1 MGIITNTCVR
11 TVNSQETQEPGRSL
25 YLHAAF
31 RPPRV
36 GCPGSTFRLRVV
48 LRQPRARCPSCRV
61 SPTSCGMSRKP
72 VFTRAVVRPPRAGYG
87 AAQSGRASCPGR
99 FVRPVPVFHPLCAG
113 FSRLIRSVRC
123 FYPAQSGRTPRK
135 RRFVRPVPSHGAD
148 EPRIPRTEPSKTS
161 YASDEAAGPPHASD
175 EAAGPRTQRTKSRRG
190 NWLGSFVPSAYNLVR
205 EITAMKEGLAWQ
217 TTRRRSCVW
226 GACAG
231 GWRPRIWMR
240 SWCGTRRTSRGPRH
254 SRACSTKSRR
264 MCC

>member
-1 MGIITNTCVR
+1 MSRQHVSPARCVAPATCEMSKLPRFAYVVRDVQEARFHARRGSSAPCGIRRR
-11 TVNSQETQEPGRSL
+11 TGRTG
-25 YLHAAF
+25 F
-31 RPPRV
+31 M
-36 GCPGSTFRLRVV
+36 
-48 LRQPRARCPSCRV
+48 PRA
-61 SPTSCGMSRKP
+61 
-72 VFTRAVVRPPRAGYG
+72 FRPPRAGYG

-217 TTRRRSCVW
+217 TTRRHSCVW
-226 GACAG
+226 SACAG
-231 GWRPRIWMR
+231 G
-240 SWCGTRRTSRGPRH
+240 
-254 SRACSTKSRR
+254 
-264 MCC
+264 